1 MSSRART
8 FLAAVAA
15 LTLLAVAPVAS
26 HAQRHDRDD
35 RDRHSFA
42 FSRWSIDGRGGIA
55 NFGRFLL
62 EDVFGENGLLVGQR
76 ELDASNSF
84 VYGGGVAATILSR
97 TALRLGF
104 TRTSADLEYNDDTG
118 TDSNALDLDDIG
130 DISSNVITLEV
141 IRHILS
147 DRAKVR
153 PYGGAGIATAWWNLS
168 EDAEGLVVS
177 GTGNNT
183 LFKWGANAL
192 LGLQFRPSQRWS
204 IQLEANTMTLG
215 NPFTGEKSFVTTT
228 GFIIDEPS
236 RVRQTSYTLGIA
248 YTFGQVRRRVEA
260 DR

>member
-8 FLAAVAA
+8 LIAA
-15 LTLLAVAPVAS
+15 LALLAVVPVSA
-26 HAQRHDRDD
+26 HAQRHDHDE

-42 FSRWSIDGRGGIA
+42 FSRWSIDGRGGLA

-62 EDVFGENGLLVGQR
+62 EDVFNQNGAFLGHR
-76 ELDASNSF
+76 ELSASNSF

-104 TRTSADLEYNDDTG
+104 TRTSADLEYEDDSG
-118 TDSNALDLDDIG
+118 RNSSALDLDDIG
-130 DISSNVITLEV
+130 DISSNIITLEV
-141 IRHILS
+141 IRYVLS

-168 EDAEGLVVS
+168 EDDQNLVVS

-192 LGLQFRPSQRWS
+192 LGVQFRPSRRVS

-215 NPFTGEKSFVTTT
+215 NPFTGNKSYLTTT
-228 GFIIDEPS
+228 GIVIDEPS
-236 RVRQTSYTLGIA
+236 RVRQTNYTLGIA
-248 YTFGQVRRRVEA
+248 YTFGDVHRRVEA

>member
-8 FLAAVAA
+8 FLATVVA
-15 LTLLAVAPVAS
+15 LTVLAISPVAS
-26 HAQRHDRDD
+26 HAQRHDRGD
-35 RDRHSFA
+35 RERHSFA
-42 FSRWSIDGRGGIA
+42 FSKWSIDGRGGIA

-62 EDVFGENGLLVGQR
+62 EDVFNQNGVLLGQR
-76 ELDASNSF
+76 KLDASNSF
-84 VYGGGVAATILSR
+84 VYGGGVSATILSR
-97 TALRLGF
+97 TTLRLGF

-141 IRHILS
+141 IRHVLS
-147 DRAKVR
+147 ERAKVR
-153 PYGGAGIATAWWNLS
+153 PYGGAGVATAWWNLS
-168 EDAEGLVVS
+168 EDAGNLVVA

-192 LGLQFRPSQRWS
+192 LGVQFRPSHRWA

-215 NPFTGEKSFVTTT
+215 NPFTGKKSFVTTT
-228 GFIIDEPS
+228 GAIIDEPS
-236 RVRQTSYTLGIA
+236 RVRQTNYTLGIA
-248 YTFGQVRRRVEA
+248 YTFGRVRRRVEA